1 MKKEKLQQE
10 GNKIIGKGRKALRYG
25 VNIFIFTFL
34 FIFMLL
40 MIFFGVSQ
48 TSFFKSWLRDF
59 IVETVNDEINGKLSI
74 GEIEGTIFTS
84 LIIKN
89 TTLST
94 LQNDTVVSAD
104 KIELRTSPLK
114 ILFKNIYVRKFELK
128 SARIKLVEEEDGELN
143 LLKIFPASDEP
154 EDTTSSEFPFTIE
167 AADFALTDVDFSLQK
182 FDKIGS
188 TASYPDFN
196 TSDLRIKDL
205 NLKLNAFADLNKYNY
220 RLTIDDF
227 SFSPNFDVFQLKSF
241 SGTFLITPNLAGI
254 NKLRLKTDESDV
266 EINAAVLGVDFLN
279 NFSTESLAEAPI
291 RISMDAPSLNF
302 ADISTFVPAMNM
314 LNGSIAA
321 QIETSGTLSD
331 LQIKNLDVLYNNT
344 RLTGKANLKNLL
356 DVDNMFFDVSLN
368 DSYLDPSDPN
378 KLLAGF
384 DLPEFNMLGVVKFD
398 TLSYKGGPLNFNSK
412 FALKTNLGDLSGEAK
427 LDLRPKDMLYAIKL
441 KTSKLDLSSF
451 ISIPTNFNS
460 SLAISGT
467 GFNPDKMKMELALDA
482 GSSVFGSSF
491 LRDLKINSKAENGLI
506 TSSIYFSGDT
516 SSALINADIDFT
528 NSNDPSYE
536 IKGRLSEINL
546 ARLLSDSSLES
557 DINLSFDVSGQGFD
571 PDSIDLFLVTDIKN
585 TKFSDFDIDS
595 TRVILDVRRNDNGNK
610 IVNLIS
616 DIADFTINGNFE
628 LTTLG
633 SVFSREAEILNKNI
647 TDRYLSVFD
656 SSSVNFNKNVSV
668 ENNINEKIQDFAFT
682 YLLDFKESVKI
693 AFGKSTIELDG
704 LVSGKISSKD
714 EQLLLDMDSDF
725 GYLKFL
731 TSKDVYF
738 LINTSLD
745 FNLSNSFNLNDNDIL
760 EAGLKLT
767 SDRIY
772 AGSNLYNLD
781 AELNVDNNKLNSRIK
796 MDIEKNLKTDL
807 TANIRA
813 GDQKLFLEIPAL
825 QIIYNALEIKNSGN
839 IEIAYHDKTISF
851 DRFLLDVAG
860 AELEISGESGFEGNH
875 EASITLK
882 SLEGEKVIEGLL
894 AGKPERKIQSDIN
907 LSGSLT
913 GNFSDPV
920 FNINASIE
928 GITYGN
934 SNFGSL
940 FSVFDYENNSLNT
953 DIRLLDS
960 TLNFNDPA
968 LTVNGYIPLTLS
980 SSSDSVERSERSIN
994 LSIESDEFDLSSLK
1008 DIIPFVQFNKGKL
1021 ETEIDLS
1028 GTLSQPIAMGY
1039 FSINDASFKVTNN
1052 NLDYNLQTKVW
1063 IDDEDVTIEKIELKN
1078 AAGTKNGGTLTGN
1091 GFVKLNEFKLDSTFL
1106 TFSGELK
1113 VLDQISK
1120 TASPIVY
1127 GDVAIRIRDAVTY
1140 SANKNFSYLNLPID
1154 VTTADLIVPLSS
1166 SAYSSSSGFIYKYEQ
1181 QDLIRDQLESELDS
1195 IISARIKKD
1204 SINSITAASTKFNYT
1219 VDIKLATEAE
1229 IVVILSKELDQK
1241 FLVMLGG
1248 DFFLQSFEG
1257 KQKSGGELTLLPGST
1272 LSFIKSFDAT
1282 GNIKFDKIDDPIVNI
1297 TSTYKDYYSPPGNG
1311 TGQSEQEVA
1320 VKIKLK
1326 GPLSEL
1332 NKNFIS
1338 DEDNVGVYMG
1348 RQNIDEDKKD
1358 PSKNVTDAM
1367 FFILQ
1372 GKFPNDENVT
1382 EQDKNL
1388 FASTATSLAGSLI
1401 GSVLNKYFDDYV
1413 KGFQLRQTATET
1425 KFNLIG
1431 KAGKLRYEIGGSTE
1445 VLQDLSRANV
1455 RLEYPLTQ
1463 RFQLRLERKESENE
1477 SSSFNNPLFFE
1488 GGLKYNFEF

>member
-1 MKKEKLQQE
+1 MKKEKSQE
-10 GNKIIGKGRKALRYG
+10 KETRIIGKGRKALRYG

-59 IVETVNDEINGKLSI
+59 VVETVNDEINGKLSI

-94 LQNDTVVSAD
+94 LQNDTVVSAG

-128 SARIKLVEEEDGELN
+128 DARIKLIEEEDGQLN
-143 LLKIFPASDEP
+143 LLKMFPSSDEP
-154 EDTTSSEFPFTIE
+154 EDTTTSEFPFTIE
-167 AADFALTDVDFSLQK
+167 VADFALTNVDFSLQK

-188 TASYPDFN
+188 TESYPDIN
-196 TSDLRIKDL
+196 TNDLRIKDL

-227 SFSPNFDVFQLKSF
+227 SFSPNFTVFQLKSF

-279 NFSTESLAEAPI
+279 NFSTETLAEAPV
-291 RISMDAPSLNF
+291 RISLDAANLNF
-302 ADISTFVPAMNM
+302 ADISTFVPPMDM
-314 LNGSIAA
+314 LKGSVAA
-321 QIETSGTLSD
+321 QIEASGTLTD
-331 LQIKNLDVLYNNT
+331 LQIKNMEVLYNNT
-344 RLTGKANLKNLL
+344 RLLGKANLKNLL
-356 DVDNMFFDVSLN
+356 DFDNMFFDVSLN
-368 DSYLDPSDPN
+368 DSYLDPADPN
-378 KLLAGF
+378 KLLAGLN
-384 DLPEFNMLGVVKFD
+384 LPEYTMLGVVKFD
-398 TLSYKGGPLNFNSK
+398 TLSYKGGPLNFDSK
-412 FALKTNLGDLSGEAK
+412 FAIRTDLGNLSGDAK
-427 LDLRPKDMLYAIKL
+427 LDLRPADMLYDIKL

-451 ISIPTNFNS
+451 ISIPTNVNS
-460 SLAISGT
+460 QITISGA
-467 GFNPDKMKMELALDA
+467 GFDPNKMNMELALDA
-482 GSSVFGSSF
+482 GSSVFGGSF
-491 LRDLKINSKAENGLI
+491 LRDLKINSKAENGVI
-506 TSSIYFSGDT
+506 NSSIYFSGDST
-516 SSALINADIDFT
+516 SALLNANVDFT
-528 NSNDPSYE
+528 NPDDPSYE
-536 IKGRLSEINL
+536 VKGKLNEINL
-546 ARLLSDSSLES
+546 ARLLNDPSFES
-557 DINLSFDVSGQGFD
+557 AINLSFDVSGQGFD
-571 PDSIDLFLVTDIKN
+571 PDSIDLFLVTDIQD
-585 TKFSDFDIDS
+585 TKFSDFNIDS
-595 TRVILDVRRNDNGNK
+595 TRLILDVRRNDNGNK
-610 IVNLIS
+610 IINLIS
-616 DIADFTINGNFE
+616 DIADFTINGNFK

-633 SVFSREAEILNKNI
+633 SVFAQEAEILNKNI
-647 TDRYLSVFD
+647 TERYLSVFNND
-656 SSSVNFNKNVSV
+656 SVSSQQNILV
-668 ENNINEKIQDFAFT
+668 ENGLNEKLQDFAFT

-693 AFGKSTIELDG
+693 AFGKNTLELDG
-704 LVSGKISSKD
+704 LVSGKMSSKD
-714 EQLLLDMDSDF
+714 EQLSLDMDSDF
-725 GYLKFL
+725 GYVKFWNN
-731 TSKDVYF
+731 TDVYF

-745 FNLSNSFNLNDNDIL
+745 FVLSNRINSNDQDLLN
-760 EAGLKLT
+760 AGLKLT

-772 AGSNLYNLD
+772 AGSNLYDLN
-781 AELNVDNNKLNSRIK
+781 AELDIDNNKMASRIK
-796 MDIEKNLKTDL
+796 VDFEKNLKADL
-807 TANIRA
+807 SADVKVD
-813 GDQKLFLEIPAL
+813 DQKLILDIPAL
-825 QIIYNALEIKNSGN
+825 QIIFNALEIKNSGN
-839 IEIAYHDKTISF
+839 IQLAYDNKSISF
-851 DRFLLDVAG
+851 DRFLLDIAG
-860 AELEISGESGFEGNH
+860 GEFKISGETGFEGYH
-875 EASITLK
+875 EADITLK
-882 SLEGEKVIEGLL
+882 SLKGEKIIEGLL
-894 AGKPERKIQSDIN
+894 ARKPERKIKSDIN
-907 LSGSLT
+907 FSGSLT
-913 GNFSDPV
+913 GNLSDPL
-920 FNINASIE
+920 FKINASVE
-928 GITYGN
+928 NITYGN

-940 FSVFDYENNSLNT
+940 FSVFDYSNNSLNT

-968 LTVNGYIPLTLS
+968 LSINGYIPLTLS
-980 SSSDSVERSERSIN
+980 ASSDSVDRAERSIS

-1008 DIIPFVQFNKGKL
+1008 DIIPFVQFKKGKL

-1028 GTLSQPIAMGY
+1028 GTLSQPIAIGY

-1078 AAGTKNGGTLTGN
+1078 TPGTKNGGTLTGS
-1091 GFVKLNEFKLDSTFL
+1091 GFVKLKEFKLDSTYL
-1106 TFSGELK
+1106 AIAGDLK

-1127 GDVAIRIRDAVTY
+1127 GDVALRIRDAITY
-1140 SANKNFSYLNLPID
+1140 SANKNNSYLNLPID
-1154 VTTADLIVPLSS
+1154 VTVADLIVPLSS
-1166 SAYSSSSGFIYKYEQ
+1166 SAYSSSAGFIYRYEEKDIVR
-1181 QDLIRDQLESELDS
+1181 DLLESELDS

-1204 SINSITAASTKFNYT
+1204 SINNNTVASTKFNYT
-1219 VDIKLATEAE
+1219 IDIKLVNEAE
-1229 IVVILSKELDQK
+1229 VVVLLSKELDQK
-1241 FLVMLGG
+1241 LLVLLGG
-1248 DFFLQSFEG
+1248 DFFLQSIDG
-1257 KQKSGGELTLLPGST
+1257 KQKSGGELTLLPGSS
-1272 LSFIKSFDAT
+1272 LSFIKSFNAT

-1297 TSTYKDYYSPPGNG
+1297 TSTYKDYYTPPGST
-1311 TGQSEQEVA
+1311 TGQTEQEVA

-1332 NKNFIS
+1332 NKNFIA

-1401 GSVLNKYFDDYV
+1401 GSVLNQYFSDYV
-1413 KGFQLRQTATET
+1413 KDFQLRQTATET

-1431 KAGKLRYEIGGSTE
+1431 RAGNLRYEIGGSTE
-1445 VLQDLSRANV
+1445 VLQDLSRANI